1 MILTLLFLFFAL
13 AWWLGLYL
21 LNQPEATPI
30 LRWIGV
36 ASLVASLLHASQVLM
51 PSRWVGWLLAVTLF
65 DMVAGIWI
73 ARSNATQWSEAFL
86 PEFFR
91 ALDAALLFIL
101 LFAGPVVTTML
112 TATGATLAMRTLLLV
127 MIALAAA
134 TQVYAEPIQAL
145 LDRFAIPVAPI
156 RSERA
161 ELRSVANALPR
172 LDATVDLMALPDEE
186 FARLTRRALSLYGDL
201 AGLSSSPLTHLPI
214 IEQRLR
220 ARNAGEHTIERTT
233 ELKNLLLEAIQQ
245 LKPST
250 VLDFDTS
257 DAWRHYNAI
266 YFPYVVG
273 LRPYN
278 TRLASLPADAAA
290 HRAFAWL
297 RDQVPQRTLHNWQ
310 NSAAKLVALYLREVK
325 A

>member
-1 MILTLLFLFFAL
+1 MILTPLFLFFAL

-21 LNQPEATPI
+21 LNQRDATPI
-30 LRWIGV
+30 LRWIGL
-36 ASLVASLLHASQVLM
+36 ASLVAALLHASQVLM
-51 PSRWVGWLLAVTLF
+51 PSRWVGWLIGITLV
-65 DMVAGIWI
+65 DIVAGIWI
-73 ARSNATQWSEAFL
+73 ARRNAAQWSEAFL

-91 ALDAALLFIL
+91 ALDAALLFVL
-101 LFAGPVVTTML
+101 LFAGPVAITLL
-112 TATGATLAMRTLLLV
+112 TATGATLAMRILLLV
-127 MIALAAA
+127 VIALAAV
-134 TQVYAEPIQAL
+134 TQVYAEPIQGL

-161 ELRSVANALPR
+161 ELRSVANALPK
-172 LDATVDLMALPDEE
+172 LDATVDLTAMPDEE
-186 FARLTRRALSLYGDL
+186 FVRLTRRALSLYGDL

-214 IEQRLR
+214 IEQRLC
-220 ARNAGEHTIERTT
+220 ARNAGAHTIERTT

-250 VLDFDTS
+250 ALDFDTS
-257 DAWRHYNAI
+257 DAWRHYNAL
-266 YFPYVVG
+266 YYPYVVG

-278 TRLASLPADAAA
+278 TRLDSLPADAASR
-290 HRAFAWL
+290 RAFEWL